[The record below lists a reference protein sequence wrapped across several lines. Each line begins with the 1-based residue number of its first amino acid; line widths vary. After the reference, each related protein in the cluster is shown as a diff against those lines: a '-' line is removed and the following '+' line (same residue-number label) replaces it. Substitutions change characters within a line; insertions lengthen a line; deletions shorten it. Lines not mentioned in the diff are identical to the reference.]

1 MEANQVP
8 LVPSSNAGIAACMIV
23 PEVLKEDNYERW
35 CIFMQ
40 HYLVAQNL
48 WDVVISRKM
57 PHAHGEDP
65 KEWIKRN
72 ALALHTIKIS
82 CGAEK
87 FDRIKKK
94 NSAKD
99 AWNAL
104 ANLHKQP
111 NEGGNKDT
119 GIRIERKQAV
129 TLLKDIKKGDSD
141 AVKKLFETHPPYSAA
156 LENGSTALHVAITTG
171 KINLA
176 KKLIS
181 VMSEEELETQ
191 DKSGETVLS
200 LAARKGS
207 REIVECLVGKNKK
220 LLEIPDCEK
229 NIPLVL
235 ACATRHQ
242 SLTRY
247 LYSVTPEEFLDPG
260 NGDDHGFFFLKECI
274 RNHMFGRSLAYDHLK
289 YAREM
294 VLFICE
300 QLSTLERDQFMR
312 SGAVEATFKAI
323 KLGDLDFV
331 KQITEANPDIVWNL
345 GPERSRDMLMYAVAH
360 RQKEIAKFLYGL
372 NVWRNMSDDDQNNI
386 LHLAAK
392 SAPSFPHIHHFSDP
406 FLQMKS
412 EATWFKRSGWPPRL
426 L

>member
-1 MEANQVP
+1 
-8 LVPSSNAGIAACMIV
+8 
-23 PEVLKEDNYERW
+23 
-35 CIFMQ
+35 
-40 HYLVAQNL
+40 
-48 WDVVISRKM
+48 M
-57 PHAHGEDP
+57 PHVHGEDP

-72 ALALHTIKIS
+72 ALALHAIKIS

-111 NEGGNKDT
+111 NENGNNDR

-129 TLLKDIKKGDSD
+129 TLLKDIKRGDSD

-181 VMSEEELETQ
+181 VMSKEELETQ

-235 ACATRHQ
+235 ACATHHQ

-274 RNHMFGRSLAYDHLK
+274 RNHMFDIGLDLLRKFPDLTFHKSSLEPTPVISVLVEVLSSLFGGNK
-289 YAREM
+289 LLLLCEYAS
-294 VLFICE
+294 LF
-300 QLSTLERDQFMR
+300 S
-312 SGAVEATFKAI
+312 
-323 KLGDLDFV
+323 
-331 KQITEANPDIVWNL
+331 
-345 GPERSRDMLMYAVAH
+345 
-360 RQKEIAKFLYGL
+360 
-372 NVWRNMSDDDQNNI
+372 
-386 LHLAAK
+386 
-392 SAPSFPHIHHFSDP
+392 
-406 FLQMKS
+406 
-412 EATWFKRSGWPPRL
+412 
-426 L
+426 